1 MKVSFSFTLCIRLLI
16 ARRLGRGATLDN
28 QPSPRKTTVST
39 NDFKDSNILPANPV
53 AKIPRIRLVSHF
65 PSTILGIK
73 VKVAVRDGK
82 IEQALRVLKRKMQAE
97 GIYREMRENEYFEKP
112 SEKRKRREAEARRR
126 HLKDLRKRADIDF
139 GRAKKSR

>member
-1 MKVSFSFTLCIRLLI
+1 
-16 ARRLGRGATLDN
+16 
-28 QPSPRKTTVST
+28 
-39 NDFKDSNILPANPV
+39 
-53 AKIPRIRLVSHF
+53 
-65 PSTILGIK
+65 
-73 VKVAVRDGK
+73 VKVLVRDGK

-97 GIYREMRENEYFEKP
+97 GIYRDMRENEFFEKP

>member
-1 MKVSFSFTLCIRLLI
+1 MSR
-16 ARRLGRGATLDN
+16 RRLCCQSA
-28 QPSPRKTTVST
+28 
-39 NDFKDSNILPANPV
+39 KDSSSIQ
-53 AKIPRIRLVSHF
+53 F
-65 PSTILGIK
+65 PSTIPGIK

-126 HLKDLRKRADIDF
+126 HLKDLRKRTDIDF

>member
-1 MKVSFSFTLCIRLLI
+1 M
-16 ARRLGRGATLDN
+16 
-28 QPSPRKTTVST
+28 
-39 NDFKDSNILPANPV
+39 
-53 AKIPRIRLVSHF
+53 
-65 PSTILGIK
+65 
-73 VKVAVRDGK
+73 KVAVRDGK

>member
-1 MKVSFSFTLCIRLLI
+1 MPAGESCCQTL
-16 ARRLGRGATLDN
+16 
-28 QPSPRKTTVST
+28 
-39 NDFKDSNILPANPV
+39 KDSSSIQ
-53 AKIPRIRLVSHF
+53 F

-126 HLKDLRKRADIDF
+126 HLKDQRKRADFDF
-139 GRAKKSR
+139 GRVKKPR